1 MTAPAPTYDPAL
13 PSVADLRQ
21 RIESRHDLP
30 LLRRRD
36 MASAIRTLA
45 GWFNLPE
52 ENVPASAK
60 YIREKLARVH
70 AITTSV
76 SPRRIQNVRSLVL
89 AAMREAGLS
98 TKLASYAA
106 PFSAEWQRLWDL
118 LEGDT
123 YAKTELSRFLRYCS
137 VQGIA
142 PEAVTDAVSLE
153 FLAAIDAESLLA
165 NPKTRHQSMCRVW
178 NKMADRHAASGWP
191 QVQLTVPH
199 YDQRIYRIG
208 AEHVSAAVIAD
219 ITAYLAHLRGTD
231 VFSGL
236 PKPFRPKSVASVEGH
251 LWRYLSALH
260 HSGVDLK
267 EATSF
272 EALLSSDLV
281 KQGLRWH
288 LERNGQK
295 VSKHIGEIT
304 WALRCYAVKHRTPS
318 AETAAFFAEV
328 MPKLRQQRTGLS
340 EKNLSA
346 MAQFDDPT
354 AVERFL
360 LLPQRLWDLA
370 LARTKTVEDGT
381 PRKEAQL
388 LVQSAVAIEI
398 LQFAP
403 MRIENLNHLRL
414 DQHLVWQGG
423 RQGGGRL
430 RLVIPA
436 AEVKNSQGLDFLL
449 PESTSARIQRYIA
462 EWRSLFLPKSNPYLF
477 PGRGGKAKDQ
487 AALRHQIEKT
497 LWDEAAIRLTPHQF
511 RHAAAKLL
519 LDARPGFYEVVR
531 KLLGHKSMVTTYSH
545 YAGAETQAA
554 VELYAD
560 VITDHRRTGVARGLP
575 QAAKQAPKSSVSAA
589 RGKSGAQATNRGA
602 ARPSGSDLFLEPL
615 SLMGKS
621 GRAKR

>member
-1 MTAPAPTYDPAL
+1 MTAHAPIYDPSL
-13 PSVADLRQ
+13 PSLADLRRQ
-21 RIESRHDLP
+21 IEARHDLP

-45 GWFNLPE
+45 GWFGLPE

-60 YIREKLARVH
+60 YIRERLERVH
-70 AITTSV
+70 AITASV

-89 AAMREAGLS
+89 AAMREARLS

-106 PFSAEWQRLWDL
+106 PFSAAWQSLWNL
-118 LEGDT
+118 LDGDT

-137 VQGIA
+137 VQGIG
-142 PEAVTDAVSLE
+142 PEAVTDAVSLQ
-153 FLAAIDAESLLA
+153 FLAAIDAESLIA
-165 NPKTRHQSMCRVW
+165 KPKTRHQSMCRVW
-178 NKMADRHAASGWP
+178 NKMVDQHAASGWP
-191 QVQLTVPH
+191 QVYLMVPR
-199 YDQRIYRIG
+199 YEERLYRVGADQ
-208 AEHVSAAVIAD
+208 VSAAVAAD
-219 ITAYLAHLRGTD
+219 IATYLDHLRGTD

-236 PKPFRPKSVASVEGH
+236 PKPFRPKSIKAVEGH

-260 HSGVDLK
+260 HSGTDLRD
-267 EATSF
+267 APSF
-272 EALLSSDLV
+272 DALLTPELV
-281 KQGLRWH
+281 KQGLRWF
-288 LERNGQK
+288 LGRNGQQT
-295 VSKHIGEIT
+295 SKHIGEIT

-318 AETAAFFAEV
+318 PETAAFFAEIL
-328 MPKLRQQRTGLS
+328 PKLRQQRAGLS
-340 EKNLSA
+340 PKNQTA
-346 MAQFDDPT
+346 MSQFDDPT

-370 LARTKTVEDGT
+370 LAKTKTVEDGT
-381 PRKEAQL
+381 PRQEAHL

-414 DQHLVWQGG
+414 EQHLVWQGG
-423 RQGGGRL
+423 RQGGRL

-436 AEVKNSQGLDFLL
+436 AEVKNSLTLDFLL
-449 PESTSARIQRYIA
+449 PEATSARVARYIG
-462 EWRSLFLPKSNPYLF
+462 EWRCLFLPKSNPYLF
-477 PGRGGKAKDQ
+477 PGRNGKAKDQ
-487 AALRHQIEKT
+487 AALRKQIEKT
-497 LWDEAAIRLTPHQF
+497 LWDHAALRLTPHQF
-511 RHAAAKLL
+511 RHAAAKIL

-560 VITDHRRTGVARGLP
+560 VITDHRRTGVARRLP
-575 QAAKQAPKSSVSAA
+575 QASKQVSKSTTSAA
-589 RGKSGAQATNRGA
+589 RAQSGTHAANRVA
-602 ARPSGSDLFLEPL
+602 ARPMGSDLFLEPL
-615 SLMGKS
+615 SLMGKT